1 MLAAPSMMSL
11 RSCGPMQQQQQ
22 NHHKS
27 AQSDPTYQ
35 NQQQVILSHFFHAH
49 SQPQLSHSCSQ
60 PFLASQP
67 STTPGGGG
75 VTPLSGVPKRVHP
88 HGRMIS
94 SSADKLTS
102 MSYSHIAS
110 PSQQQ
115 QQQQQQ
121 QPQYE
126 NSMQLLS
133 FHEQVKNMSPFVV
146 SKCDVMS
153 AAVTTPSNVT
163 DPSDIS
169 IFASASYLKPQVGVQ
184 HCGESTRFSQVSG
197 FVFVFSCTV
206 FSFYYIGFFSSVH
219 NTYFKAIK
227 SFSYIDK

>member
-1 MLAAPSMMSL
+1 MPEEWHRDSEIKYVETMLAAPSMMSL
-11 RSCGPMQQQQQ
+11 RSCGPLQQQQ

-115 QQQQQQ
+115 Q
-121 QPQYE
+121 PQYE

-153 AAVTTPSNVT
+153 AAVTTPSNGT
-163 DPSDIS
+163 DHNDVS
-169 IFASASYLKPQVGVQ
+169 IFASASYLKPQVGGQ
-184 HCGESTRFSQVSG
+184 HCGEPTRFSQVSC
-197 FVFVFSCTV
+197 FVL
-206 FSFYYIGFFSSVH
+206 GFFFL
-219 NTYFKAIK
+219 Y
-227 SFSYIDK
+227 SF